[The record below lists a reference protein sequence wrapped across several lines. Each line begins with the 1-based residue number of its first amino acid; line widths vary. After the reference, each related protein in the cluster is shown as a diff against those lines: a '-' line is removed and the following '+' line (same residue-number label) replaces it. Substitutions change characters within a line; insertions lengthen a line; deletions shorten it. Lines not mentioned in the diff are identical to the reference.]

1 MQYNIENHL
10 QELARQETTT
20 AFRGSTGGVMSAAA
34 GADQA
39 LARWRD
45 RFAIPRSAPVL
56 TQSISLIDLDTG
68 GITFG
73 GGVPVGGN
81 SHLTLRSDGT
91 YTFTGHYHDS
101 GFPSYNVELAWGIRT
116 SLGRV
121 YTFAHNGRVHG
132 TDESGSRDNDWAGNA
147 PLPDLTT
154 YWNELAAGYHW
165 SWRASANFD
174 LTALVNNVINDL
186 KLAGQVV
193 GVIAAIVA

>member
-1 MQYNIENHL
+1 MQYNIEAHL
-10 QELARQETTT
+10 QELARQESAT
-20 AFRGSTGGVMSAAA
+20 AFQGSSGGLMNAAA
-34 GADQA
+34 ETDQA
-39 LARWRD
+39 LTRWKD
-45 RFAIPRSAPVL
+45 RFAIPQAAQAL
-56 TQSISLIDLDTG
+56 AQSISLIDLDTG

-132 TDESGSRDNDWAGNA
+132 TDESGSRDDNWAGNA
-147 PLPDLTT
+147 PLLDLTT

-174 LTALVNNVINDL
+174 LTALVNNVVNDL
-186 KLAGQVV
+186 KLVGQVV
-193 GVIAAIVA
+193 GVVAAIVA